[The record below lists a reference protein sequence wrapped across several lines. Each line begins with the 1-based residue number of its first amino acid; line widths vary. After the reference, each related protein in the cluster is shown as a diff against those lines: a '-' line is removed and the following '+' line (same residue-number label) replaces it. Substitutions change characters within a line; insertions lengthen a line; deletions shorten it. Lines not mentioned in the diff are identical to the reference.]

1 MIDSLGQT
9 LGRSEGFMSKEG
21 DQSSSGW
28 GWGSD
33 WGVGNLD
40 ITSTLNSIDVTSQL
54 NSVMESAQSIDISS
68 TVNSL
73 SEQASTMVRELEETV
88 EREYKA
94 MEANEV
100 AMAAAGAAT
109 VGATVAAAASPK
121 SSEDVGLGWM
131 TGDAADEPKDE
142 AETVAPGSPTF
153 PATPVDVPEK
163 GGKRDGDKI
172 ATPPAP
178 TPAPGFPKDDA
189 KGRDDADAAG
199 AQVAKEEIVPK
210 EARMDEASSDEPA
223 PAEDADGPAPAEDA
237 DEPAPAEDVAPPRSH
252 PIPPEPKPSA
262 APPTE
267 SDSLAARIEALEAEL
282 AVTRETLNARE
293 AQLLKSASKA
303 TAAAEL
309 ELALN
314 ELRDKLA
321 AAEHATGQA
330 IKERDQ
336 WKRQYEKS
344 GDNAML
350 LKEKDAIIQEVME
363 EGENLSKK
371 QMEMEMRLRERAK
384 EIKDLKEKQADLVEQ
399 AVAAKRTEF
408 QADLKSAMARAAKE
422 LDEQKSYY
430 IQQLTSAKTAA
441 AAAEAATD
449 SAARQTLGKQLKE
462 AEESIESLKEQVEG
476 LQQALTRASEKAA
489 AREER
494 LAEDLRDAEQRLQES
509 DARHEEL
516 AQRLPEST
524 RPLLRQIE
532 TMRAQESERAE
543 AWSGAERAMLARVA
557 AAEEATE
564 VATAAQLAAAED
576 AADAKSR
583 VHDAEAA
590 ANRAR
595 AEADAARKRLQ
606 EREQQLSEERT
617 RVEAATEAAAAQEG
631 KLRAL
636 EDQAREREGRLKQQL
651 AEERG
656 RLEAAKAAWERERLE
671 LESSLAEVKDKLTDA
686 TKKLE
691 EREEEVRAANRAKTS
706 GDGVRDTV
714 QAALDRAARSVNTA
728 GSGGAELAVMR
739 ATEELQR
746 QIRSKEVEI
755 TIVQDRV
762 KQLEA
767 SERAL
772 SDELVRQTQLMD
784 EAGDPRQLRAELQEL
799 EGRHIDAL
807 ELMGE
812 TSEENEELKDR
823 VQGLRMEVDR
833 LTEQLAAAMA

>member
-1 MIDSLGQT
+1 
-9 LGRSEGFMSKEG
+9 MSKEG

-153 PATPVDVPEK
+153 PAAPVDVPEK

-595 AEADAARKRLQ
+595 AEADAARKRLH

-671 LESSLAEVKDKLTDA
+671 LESSLAEVKDKLADA

>member
-1 MIDSLGQT
+1 
-9 LGRSEGFMSKEG
+9 MSKEG

-40 ITSTLNSIDVTSQL
+40 ITSTLNSMDVTSQL
-54 NSVMESAQSIDISS
+54 NAVMESAQSIDISS

-73 SEQASTMVRELEETV
+73 SEQASTMVREMEETV

-121 SSEDVGLGWM
+121 SSENVGLGWM

-153 PATPVDVPEK
+153 PATPAAVLEK

-172 ATPPAP
+172 ATPPVP
-178 TPAPGFPKDDA
+178 TPAPRSPKDDA

-199 AQVAKEEIVPK
+199 AQLAKEEIVPK
-210 EARMDEASSDEPA
+210 EARMGGASSDDPA

-237 DEPAPAEDVAPPRSH
+237 APPRLH

-267 SDSLAARIEALEAEL
+267 SDSLPARIEALEAEL

-543 AWSGAERAMLARVA
+543 AWSGAERAMLSHVA

-564 VATAAQLAAAED
+564 VATAAQLAAEED
-576 AADAKSR
+576 AADAKSQ

-606 EREQQLSEERT
+606 EREQQLSEERA
-617 RVEAATEAAAAQEG
+617 RVDAATEAAAALEG

-656 RLEAAKAAWERERLE
+656 RLEAGKAAWEREGLE

-691 EREEEVRAANRAKTS
+691 EREEELRAANRAKTS
-706 GDGVRDTV
+706 VDGDRDTV

-767 SERAL
+767 SERVL

-833 LTEQLAAAMA
+833 LTEQLAAAMG

>member
-1 MIDSLGQT
+1 
-9 LGRSEGFMSKEG
+9 MSKEG

-40 ITSTLNSIDVTSQL
+40 ITSTLNSMDVTSQL
-54 NSVMESAQSIDISS
+54 NAVMESAQSIDISS

-73 SEQASTMVRELEETV
+73 SEQASTMVREMEETV

-121 SSEDVGLGWM
+121 SSENVGLGWT

-153 PATPVDVPEK
+153 PATPAAVPEK

-172 ATPPAP
+172 ATPPVP
-178 TPAPGFPKDDA
+178 TPAARSPKDDA

-199 AQVAKEEIVPK
+199 AQLAKEEIVPK
-210 EARMDEASSDEPA
+210 EARMGEASSDDPA
-223 PAEDADGPAPAEDA
+223 PAEDADGSAPAEDA
-237 DEPAPAEDVAPPRSH
+237 APPRLH
-252 PIPPEPKPSA
+252 PVPPEPKPSA

-267 SDSLAARIEALEAEL
+267 SDSLPARIEALEAEL

-564 VATAAQLAAAED
+564 VATAAQLAAEED

-590 ANRAR
+590 ANRSR

-606 EREQQLSEERT
+606 EREQQLSEERA
-617 RVEAATEAAAAQEG
+617 RVEAAMEAAAALEG

-656 RLEAAKAAWERERLE
+656 RLEAGKAAWEREGLE
-671 LESSLAEVKDKLTDA
+671 LESRLAEVKDKLTDA

-691 EREEEVRAANRAKTS
+691 EREEELRAANRAKTS
-706 GDGVRDTV
+706 VDGDRDTV

>member
-1 MIDSLGQT
+1 
-9 LGRSEGFMSKEG
+9 
-21 DQSSSGW
+21 
-28 GWGSD
+28 
-33 WGVGNLD
+33 
-40 ITSTLNSIDVTSQL
+40 
-54 NSVMESAQSIDISS
+54 
-68 TVNSL
+68 
-73 SEQASTMVRELEETV
+73 
-88 EREYKA
+88 
-94 MEANEV
+94 
-100 AMAAAGAAT
+100 
-109 VGATVAAAASPK
+109 
-121 SSEDVGLGWM
+121 
-131 TGDAADEPKDE
+131 
-142 AETVAPGSPTF
+142 
-153 PATPVDVPEK
+153 
-163 GGKRDGDKI
+163 
-172 ATPPAP
+172 
-178 TPAPGFPKDDA
+178 
-189 KGRDDADAAG
+189 
-199 AQVAKEEIVPK
+199 
-210 EARMDEASSDEPA
+210 
-223 PAEDADGPAPAEDA
+223 
-237 DEPAPAEDVAPPRSH
+237 
-252 PIPPEPKPSA
+252 
-262 APPTE
+262 
-267 SDSLAARIEALEAEL
+267 
-282 AVTRETLNARE
+282 
-293 AQLLKSASKA
+293 
-303 TAAAEL
+303 
-309 ELALN
+309 
-314 ELRDKLA
+314 
-321 AAEHATGQA
+321 
-330 IKERDQ
+330 
-336 WKRQYEKS
+336 
-344 GDNAML
+344 
-350 LKEKDAIIQEVME
+350 
-363 EGENLSKK
+363 
-371 QMEMEMRLRERAK
+371 
-384 EIKDLKEKQADLVEQ
+384 
-399 AVAAKRTEF
+399 
-408 QADLKSAMARAAKE
+408 
-422 LDEQKSYY
+422 
-430 IQQLTSAKTAA
+430 
-441 AAAEAATD
+441 
-449 SAARQTLGKQLKE
+449 
-462 AEESIESLKEQVEG
+462 
-476 LQQALTRASEKAA
+476 
-489 AREER
+489 
-494 LAEDLRDAEQRLQES
+494 
-509 DARHEEL
+509 
-516 AQRLPEST
+516 
-524 RPLLRQIE
+524 
-532 TMRAQESERAE
+532 
-543 AWSGAERAMLARVA
+543 MLARVA

-606 EREQQLSEERT
+606 EREEQLSEERT

-784 EAGDPRQLRAELQEL
+784 EAGDPRQLRAEFQEL

>member
-1 MIDSLGQT
+1 M
-9 LGRSEGFMSKEG
+9 
-21 DQSSSGW
+21 
-28 GWGSD
+28 
-33 WGVGNLD
+33 GNLD
-40 ITSTLNSIDVTSQL
+40 ITSTLNSMDVTSQL
-54 NSVMESAQSIDISS
+54 NAVMESAQSIDISS

-73 SEQASTMVRELEETV
+73 SEQASTMVREMEETV

-121 SSEDVGLGWM
+121 SSENVGLGWT

-153 PATPVDVPEK
+153 PATPAAVPEK

-172 ATPPAP
+172 ATPPVP
-178 TPAPGFPKDDA
+178 TPAARSPKDDA

-199 AQVAKEEIVPK
+199 AQLAKEEIVPK
-210 EARMDEASSDEPA
+210 EARMGEASSDDPA

-237 DEPAPAEDVAPPRSH
+237 APPRLH
-252 PIPPEPKPSA
+252 PVPQEPKPSA

-267 SDSLAARIEALEAEL
+267 SDSLPARIEALEAEL

-564 VATAAQLAAAED
+564 VATAAQLAAEED

-590 ANRAR
+590 ANRSR

-606 EREQQLSEERT
+606 EREQQLSEERA
-617 RVEAATEAAAAQEG
+617 RVEAATEAAAALEG

-656 RLEAAKAAWERERLE
+656 RLEAGKAAWEREGLE

-691 EREEEVRAANRAKTS
+691 EREEELRAANRAKTS
-706 GDGVRDTV
+706 VDGDRDTV

>member
-1 MIDSLGQT
+1 
-9 LGRSEGFMSKEG
+9 MSKEG

-40 ITSTLNSIDVTSQL
+40 ITSTLNSMDVTSQL
-54 NSVMESAQSIDISS
+54 NAVMESAQSIDISS

-73 SEQASTMVRELEETV
+73 SEQASTMVREMEETV

-121 SSEDVGLGWM
+121 SSENVGLGWT

-153 PATPVDVPEK
+153 PATPAAVPEK

-172 ATPPAP
+172 ATPPVP
-178 TPAPGFPKDDA
+178 TPAARSPKDDA

-199 AQVAKEEIVPK
+199 AQLAKEEIVPK
-210 EARMDEASSDEPA
+210 EARMGEASSDDPA

-237 DEPAPAEDVAPPRSH
+237 APPRLH
-252 PIPPEPKPSA
+252 PVPPEPKPSA

-267 SDSLAARIEALEAEL
+267 SDSLPARIEALEAEL

-293 AQLLKSASKA
+293 AQLLKSSSKA

-564 VATAAQLAAAED
+564 VATAAQLAAEED

-590 ANRAR
+590 ANRSR

-606 EREQQLSEERT
+606 EREQQLSEERA
-617 RVEAATEAAAAQEG
+617 RVEAATEAAAALEG

-656 RLEAAKAAWERERLE
+656 RLEAGKAAWEREGLE

-691 EREEEVRAANRAKTS
+691 EREEELRAANRAKTS
-706 GDGVRDTV
+706 VDGDRDTV

>member
-1 MIDSLGQT
+1 M
-9 LGRSEGFMSKEG
+9 
-21 DQSSSGW
+21 
-28 GWGSD
+28 
-33 WGVGNLD
+33 GNLD
-40 ITSTLNSIDVTSQL
+40 ITSTLNSMDVTSQL
-54 NSVMESAQSIDISS
+54 NAVMESAQSIDISS

-73 SEQASTMVRELEETV
+73 SEQASTMVREMEETV

-121 SSEDVGLGWM
+121 SSENVGLGWT

-153 PATPVDVPEK
+153 PATPAAVPEK

-172 ATPPAP
+172 ATPPVP
-178 TPAPGFPKDDA
+178 TPAARSPKDDA

-199 AQVAKEEIVPK
+199 AQLAKEEIVPK
-210 EARMDEASSDEPA
+210 EARMGEASSDDPA

-237 DEPAPAEDVAPPRSH
+237 APPRLH
-252 PIPPEPKPSA
+252 PVPPEPKPSA

-267 SDSLAARIEALEAEL
+267 SDSLPARIEALEAEL

-293 AQLLKSASKA
+293 AQLLKSSSKA

-564 VATAAQLAAAED
+564 VATAAQLAAEED

-590 ANRAR
+590 ANRSR

-606 EREQQLSEERT
+606 EREQQLSEERA
-617 RVEAATEAAAAQEG
+617 RVEAATEAAAALEG

-656 RLEAAKAAWERERLE
+656 RLEAGKAAWEREGLE

-691 EREEEVRAANRAKTS
+691 EREEELRAANRAKTS
-706 GDGVRDTV
+706 VDGDRDTV

>member
-1 MIDSLGQT
+1 M
-9 LGRSEGFMSKEG
+9 
-21 DQSSSGW
+21 
-28 GWGSD
+28 
-33 WGVGNLD
+33 GNLD
-40 ITSTLNSIDVTSQL
+40 ITSTLNSMDVTSQL
-54 NSVMESAQSIDISS
+54 NAVMESAQSIDISS

-73 SEQASTMVRELEETV
+73 SEQASTMVREMEETV

-121 SSEDVGLGWM
+121 SSENVGLGWT

-153 PATPVDVPEK
+153 PATPAAVPEK

-172 ATPPAP
+172 ATPPVP
-178 TPAPGFPKDDA
+178 TPAARSPKDDA

-199 AQVAKEEIVPK
+199 AQLAKEEIVPK
-210 EARMDEASSDEPA
+210 EARMGEASSDDPA
-223 PAEDADGPAPAEDA
+223 PAEDADGSAPAEDA
-237 DEPAPAEDVAPPRSH
+237 APPRLH
-252 PIPPEPKPSA
+252 PVPPKPKPSA

-267 SDSLAARIEALEAEL
+267 SDSLPARIEALEAEL

-293 AQLLKSASKA
+293 AQLHKSASKA

-384 EIKDLKEKQADLVEQ
+384 EIKDLKEKQADLVKQ

-564 VATAAQLAAAED
+564 VATAAQLAAEED

-590 ANRAR
+590 ANRSR

-606 EREQQLSEERT
+606 EREQQLSEERA
-617 RVEAATEAAAAQEG
+617 RVEAATEAAAALEG

-656 RLEAAKAAWERERLE
+656 RLEAGKAAWEREGLE

-691 EREEEVRAANRAKTS
+691 EREEELRAANRAKTS
-706 GDGVRDTV
+706 VDGDRDTV

>member
-1 MIDSLGQT
+1 MGQT
-9 LGRSEGFMSKEG
+9 LGRSEGLMSKEG

-40 ITSTLNSIDVTSQL
+40 ITSTLNSMDVTSQL
-54 NSVMESAQSIDISS
+54 NAVMESAQSIDISS

-73 SEQASTMVRELEETV
+73 SEQASTMVREMEETV

-121 SSEDVGLGWM
+121 SSENVGLGWT

-153 PATPVDVPEK
+153 PATPAAVPEK

-172 ATPPAP
+172 ATPPVP
-178 TPAPGFPKDDA
+178 TPAARSPKDDA

-199 AQVAKEEIVPK
+199 AQLAKEEIVPK
-210 EARMDEASSDEPA
+210 EARMGEASSDDPA

-237 DEPAPAEDVAPPRSH
+237 APPRLH
-252 PIPPEPKPSA
+252 PVPPEPKPSA

-267 SDSLAARIEALEAEL
+267 SDSLPARIEALEAEL

-344 GDNAML
+344 GDNAVL

-564 VATAAQLAAAED
+564 VATAAQLAAEED

-590 ANRAR
+590 ANRSR

-606 EREQQLSEERT
+606 EREQQLSEERA
-617 RVEAATEAAAAQEG
+617 RVEAATEAAAALEG

-656 RLEAAKAAWERERLE
+656 RLEAGKAAWEREGLE

-691 EREEEVRAANRAKTS
+691 EREEELRAANRAKTS
-706 GDGVRDTV
+706 VDGDRDTV

>member
-1 MIDSLGQT
+1 
-9 LGRSEGFMSKEG
+9 MSKEG

-40 ITSTLNSIDVTSQL
+40 ITSTLNSMDVTSQL
-54 NSVMESAQSIDISS
+54 NAVMESAQSIDISS

-73 SEQASTMVRELEETV
+73 SEQASTMVREMEETV

-121 SSEDVGLGWM
+121 SSENVGLGWT

-153 PATPVDVPEK
+153 PATPAAVPEK

-172 ATPPAP
+172 ATPPVP
-178 TPAPGFPKDDA
+178 TPAARSPKDDA

-199 AQVAKEEIVPK
+199 AQLAKEEIVPK
-210 EARMDEASSDEPA
+210 EARMGEASSDDPA
-223 PAEDADGPAPAEDA
+223 PAEDADGSAPAEDA
-237 DEPAPAEDVAPPRSH
+237 APPRLH
-252 PIPPEPKPSA
+252 PVPPEPKPSA

-267 SDSLAARIEALEAEL
+267 SDSLPARIEALEAEL

-543 AWSGAERAMLARVA
+543 AWSGAERVMLARVA

-564 VATAAQLAAAED
+564 VATAAQLAAEED
-576 AADAKSR
+576 AADAKSQ

-590 ANRAR
+590 ANRSR

-606 EREQQLSEERT
+606 EREQQLSEERA
-617 RVEAATEAAAAQEG
+617 RVEAATEAAAAVEG

-656 RLEAAKAAWERERLE
+656 RLEAGKAAWEREGLE
-671 LESSLAEVKDKLTDA
+671 LESSLAEVKDKLTAA
-686 TKKLE
+686 TKKVE
-691 EREEEVRAANRAKTS
+691 EREEELRAANRAKTS
-706 GDGVRDTV
+706 VDGDRDTV

-728 GSGGAELAVMR
+728 GSGGAELAVIR

>member
-1 MIDSLGQT
+1 
-9 LGRSEGFMSKEG
+9 MSKEG

-40 ITSTLNSIDVTSQL
+40 ITSTLNSMDVTSQL
-54 NSVMESAQSIDISS
+54 NAVMESAQSIDISS

-73 SEQASTMVRELEETV
+73 SEQASTMVREMEETV

-121 SSEDVGLGWM
+121 SSENVGLGWT

-153 PATPVDVPEK
+153 PATPAAVPEK

-172 ATPPAP
+172 ATPPVP
-178 TPAPGFPKDDA
+178 TPAARSPKDDA

-199 AQVAKEEIVPK
+199 AQLAKEEIVPK
-210 EARMDEASSDEPA
+210 EARMGEASSDDPA

-237 DEPAPAEDVAPPRSH
+237 APPRLH
-252 PIPPEPKPSA
+252 PVPPEPKPSA

-267 SDSLAARIEALEAEL
+267 SDSLPARIEALEAEL

-564 VATAAQLAAAED
+564 VATAAQLAAEED

-606 EREQQLSEERT
+606 EREQQLSEERA
-617 RVEAATEAAAAQEG
+617 RVEAATEAAAALEG

-656 RLEAAKAAWERERLE
+656 RLEAGKAAWEREGLE

-691 EREEEVRAANRAKTS
+691 EREEELRAANRAKTS
-706 GDGVRDTV
+706 VDGDRDTV

-823 VQGLRMEVDR
+823 VQGIRMEVDR

>member
-1 MIDSLGQT
+1 MGQT

-54 NSVMESAQSIDISS
+54 NAVMESAQSIDISS

-73 SEQASTMVRELEETV
+73 SEQASTMVREMEETV

-172 ATPPAP
+172 APPPAP

>member
-1 MIDSLGQT
+1 
-9 LGRSEGFMSKEG
+9 MSKEG

-40 ITSTLNSIDVTSQL
+40 ITSTLNSMDVTSQL
-54 NSVMESAQSIDISS
+54 NAVMESAQSIDISS

-73 SEQASTMVRELEETV
+73 SEQASTMVREMEETV

-121 SSEDVGLGWM
+121 SSENVGLGWT

-153 PATPVDVPEK
+153 PATPAAVPEK

-172 ATPPAP
+172 ATPPVP
-178 TPAPGFPKDDA
+178 TPAARSPKDDA

-199 AQVAKEEIVPK
+199 AQLAKEEIVPK
-210 EARMDEASSDEPA
+210 EARMGEASSDDPA

-237 DEPAPAEDVAPPRSH
+237 APPRLH

-262 APPTE
+262 APPT
-267 SDSLAARIEALEAEL
+267 DSLPARIEALEAEL

-564 VATAAQLAAAED
+564 VATAAQLAAEED

-606 EREQQLSEERT
+606 EREQQLSEERA
-617 RVEAATEAAAAQEG
+617 RVEAATEAAAALEG

-656 RLEAAKAAWERERLE
+656 RLEAGKAAWEREGLE

-691 EREEEVRAANRAKTS
+691 EREEELRAANRAKTS
-706 GDGVRDTV
+706 VDGDRDTV

>member
-1 MIDSLGQT
+1 M
-9 LGRSEGFMSKEG
+9 
-21 DQSSSGW
+21 
-28 GWGSD
+28 
-33 WGVGNLD
+33 GNLD

-153 PATPVDVPEK
+153 PAAPVDVPEK

>member
-1 MIDSLGQT
+1 
-9 LGRSEGFMSKEG
+9 MSKEG

-40 ITSTLNSIDVTSQL
+40 ITSTLNSMDVTSQL
-54 NSVMESAQSIDISS
+54 NAVMESAQSIDISS

-73 SEQASTMVRELEETV
+73 SEQASTMVREMEETV

-121 SSEDVGLGWM
+121 SSENVGLGWT

-163 GGKRDGDKI
+163 GGKRDGDET
-172 ATPPAP
+172 ATPPVP
-178 TPAPGFPKDDA
+178 TPAARSPKDDA

-199 AQVAKEEIVPK
+199 AQLAKEEIVPK
-210 EARMDEASSDEPA
+210 EARMGEASSDDPA

-237 DEPAPAEDVAPPRSH
+237 APPRLH
-252 PIPPEPKPSA
+252 PVPPEPKPSA

-267 SDSLAARIEALEAEL
+267 SDSLPARIEALEAEL

-564 VATAAQLAAAED
+564 VATAAQLAAEED

-590 ANRAR
+590 ANRSR

-606 EREQQLSEERT
+606 EREQQLSEERA
-617 RVEAATEAAAAQEG
+617 RVEAATEAAAALEG

-656 RLEAAKAAWERERLE
+656 RLEAGKAAWEREGLE

-691 EREEEVRAANRAKTS
+691 EREEELRAANRAKTS
-706 GDGVRDTV
+706 VDGDRDTV

>member
-1 MIDSLGQT
+1 
-9 LGRSEGFMSKEG
+9 MSKEG

-40 ITSTLNSIDVTSQL
+40 ITSTLNSMDVTSQL
-54 NSVMESAQSIDISS
+54 NAVMESAQSIDISS

-73 SEQASTMVRELEETV
+73 SEQASTMVREMEETV

-121 SSEDVGLGWM
+121 SSENVGLGWT

-153 PATPVDVPEK
+153 PATPAAVPEK
-163 GGKRDGDKI
+163 GGKRDGDET
-172 ATPPAP
+172 ATPPVP
-178 TPAPGFPKDDA
+178 TPAARSPKDDA

-199 AQVAKEEIVPK
+199 AQLAKEEIVPK
-210 EARMDEASSDEPA
+210 EARMGEASSDDPA

-237 DEPAPAEDVAPPRSH
+237 APPRLH
-252 PIPPEPKPSA
+252 PVPPEPKPSA

-267 SDSLAARIEALEAEL
+267 SDSLPARIEALEAEL

-564 VATAAQLAAAED
+564 VATAAQLAAEED

-590 ANRAR
+590 ANRSR

-606 EREQQLSEERT
+606 EREQQLSEERA
-617 RVEAATEAAAAQEG
+617 RVEAATEAAAALEG

-656 RLEAAKAAWERERLE
+656 RLEAGKAAWEREGLE

-691 EREEEVRAANRAKTS
+691 EREEELRAANRAKTS
-706 GDGVRDTV
+706 VDGDRDTV

>member
-1 MIDSLGQT
+1 
-9 LGRSEGFMSKEG
+9 MSKEG

-40 ITSTLNSIDVTSQL
+40 ITSTLNSMDVTSQL
-54 NSVMESAQSIDISS
+54 NAVMESAQSIDISS

-73 SEQASTMVRELEETV
+73 SEQASTMVREMEETV

-121 SSEDVGLGWM
+121 SSENVGLGWT

-153 PATPVDVPEK
+153 PATPAAVPEK

-172 ATPPAP
+172 ATPPVP
-178 TPAPGFPKDDA
+178 TPAARSPKDDA

-199 AQVAKEEIVPK
+199 AQLAKEEIVPK
-210 EARMDEASSDEPA
+210 EARMGEASSDDPA

-237 DEPAPAEDVAPPRSH
+237 APPRLH
-252 PIPPEPKPSA
+252 PVPPEPKPSA

-267 SDSLAARIEALEAEL
+267 SDSLPARIEALEAEL

-564 VATAAQLAAAED
+564 VATAAQLAAEED

-590 ANRAR
+590 ANRSR

-606 EREQQLSEERT
+606 EREQQLSEERA
-617 RVEAATEAAAAQEG
+617 RVEAATEAAAALEG

-656 RLEAAKAAWERERLE
+656 RLEAGKAAWEREGLE

-691 EREEEVRAANRAKTS
+691 EREEELRAANRAKTS
-706 GDGVRDTV
+706 VDGDRDTV

>member
-1 MIDSLGQT
+1 M
-9 LGRSEGFMSKEG
+9 
-21 DQSSSGW
+21 
-28 GWGSD
+28 
-33 WGVGNLD
+33 GNLD

-73 SEQASTMVRELEETV
+73 SEQASTMVREMEETV

-153 PATPVDVPEK
+153 PAAPVDVPEK

-199 AQVAKEEIVPK
+199 ARVAKEEIVPK
-210 EARMDEASSDEPA
+210 EARMDEASSDELA

-564 VATAAQLAAAED
+564 VATAAQLAAEED

-583 VHDAEAA
+583 VRDAEAA

>member
-1 MIDSLGQT
+1 
-9 LGRSEGFMSKEG
+9 MSKEG

-54 NSVMESAQSIDISS
+54 NAVMESAQSIDISS

-73 SEQASTMVRELEETV
+73 SEQASTMVREMEETV

-121 SSEDVGLGWM
+121 SSEDVGLGWK

-153 PATPVDVPEK
+153 PAAPVDVPEK

-606 EREQQLSEERT
+606 EREEQLSEERT

>member
-1 MIDSLGQT
+1 
-9 LGRSEGFMSKEG
+9 MSKEG

-40 ITSTLNSIDVTSQL
+40 ITSTLNSMDVTSQL
-54 NSVMESAQSIDISS
+54 NAVMESAQSIDISS

-73 SEQASTMVRELEETV
+73 SEQASTMVREMEETV

-121 SSEDVGLGWM
+121 SSENVGLGWT

-142 AETVAPGSPTF
+142 TETVAPGSPTF
-153 PATPVDVPEK
+153 PATPAAVPEK

-172 ATPPAP
+172 ATPPVP
-178 TPAPGFPKDDA
+178 TPAARSPKDDA

-199 AQVAKEEIVPK
+199 AQLAKEEIVPK
-210 EARMDEASSDEPA
+210 EARMGEASSDDPA
-223 PAEDADGPAPAEDA
+223 PAEDA
-237 DEPAPAEDVAPPRSH
+237 APPRLH
-252 PIPPEPKPSA
+252 PVPPEPKPSA

-267 SDSLAARIEALEAEL
+267 SDSLPARIEALEAEL

-543 AWSGAERAMLARVA
+543 AWSGAERAMLARVD

-564 VATAAQLAAAED
+564 VATAAQLAAEED

-590 ANRAR
+590 ANRSR

-606 EREQQLSEERT
+606 EREQQLSEERA
-617 RVEAATEAAAAQEG
+617 RVEAATEAAAALEG

-656 RLEAAKAAWERERLE
+656 RLEAGKAAWEREGLE

-691 EREEEVRAANRAKTS
+691 EREEELRAANRAKTS
-706 GDGVRDTV
+706 VDGDRDTV

>member
-1 MIDSLGQT
+1 MGQT
-9 LGRSEGFMSKEG
+9 LGRSEVLMSKEG

-54 NSVMESAQSIDISS
+54 NAVMESAQSIDISS

-73 SEQASTMVRELEETV
+73 SEQASTMVKEMEETV

-142 AETVAPGSPTF
+142 AETVAPKPTF
-153 PATPVDVPEK
+153 PATPAAVPET

-223 PAEDADGPAPAEDA
+223 PAEDADEPAPAEDA
-237 DEPAPAEDVAPPRSH
+237 DEPAPAEDAAPPRSH
-252 PIPPEPKPSA
+252 PTPPEPKPSA

-293 AQLLKSASKA
+293 VQLLKSASKA

-314 ELRDKLA
+314 ELRDELA

-543 AWSGAERAMLARVA
+543 AWSGAERVMLARVA

-583 VHDAEAA
+583 VRDAESA

-606 EREQQLSEERT
+606 EREQQLSEERA
-617 RVEAATEAAAAQEG
+617 RGEAATEAAAAQEG

-636 EDQAREREGRLKQQL
+636 EDQAREREGRLKQRL

-656 RLEAAKAAWERERLE
+656 QLEAAKAAWERERLE

-706 GDGVRDTV
+706 RDGERDTV
-714 QAALDRAARSVNTA
+714 QAALDRAARGVNTA

-746 QIRSKEVEI
+746 QIRIKEVEN

>member
-1 MIDSLGQT
+1 M
-9 LGRSEGFMSKEG
+9 
-21 DQSSSGW
+21 
-28 GWGSD
+28 
-33 WGVGNLD
+33 GNLD
-40 ITSTLNSIDVTSQL
+40 ITSTLNSMDVTSQL
-54 NSVMESAQSIDISS
+54 NAVMESAQSIDISS

-73 SEQASTMVRELEETV
+73 SEQASTMVREMEETV

-121 SSEDVGLGWM
+121 SSENVGLGWT

-153 PATPVDVPEK
+153 PATPAAVPEK

-172 ATPPAP
+172 ATPPVP
-178 TPAPGFPKDDA
+178 TPAARSPKDDA

-199 AQVAKEEIVPK
+199 AQLAKEEIVPK
-210 EARMDEASSDEPA
+210 EARMGEASSDDPA

-237 DEPAPAEDVAPPRSH
+237 APPRLH
-252 PIPPEPKPSA
+252 PVPPEPKPSA

-267 SDSLAARIEALEAEL
+267 SDSLPARIEALEAEL

-430 IQQLTSAKTAA
+430 IQQLTSARTAA

-516 AQRLPEST
+516 AQRLPKST

-564 VATAAQLAAAED
+564 VATAAQLAAEED

-590 ANRAR
+590 ANRSR

-606 EREQQLSEERT
+606 EREQQLSEERA
-617 RVEAATEAAAAQEG
+617 RVEAATEAAAALEG

-656 RLEAAKAAWERERLE
+656 RLEAGKAAWEREGLE

-691 EREEEVRAANRAKTS
+691 EREEELRAANRAKTS
-706 GDGVRDTV
+706 VDGDRDTV

>member
-1 MIDSLGQT
+1 MGQT

-54 NSVMESAQSIDISS
+54 NAVMESAQSIDISS

-73 SEQASTMVRELEETV
+73 SEQASTMVREMEETV

-109 VGATVAAAASPK
+109 VGATVAAAAAPK
-121 SSEDVGLGWM
+121 SSEDVGLGWK

-656 RLEAAKAAWERERLE
+656 RLEAAKVAWERERLE

>member
-1 MIDSLGQT
+1 M
-9 LGRSEGFMSKEG
+9 
-21 DQSSSGW
+21 
-28 GWGSD
+28 
-33 WGVGNLD
+33 GNLD
-40 ITSTLNSIDVTSQL
+40 ITSTLNSMDVTSQL
-54 NSVMESAQSIDISS
+54 NAVMESAQSIDISS

-73 SEQASTMVRELEETV
+73 SEQASTMVREMEETV

-121 SSEDVGLGWM
+121 SSENVGLGWT

-153 PATPVDVPEK
+153 PATPAAVPEK

-172 ATPPAP
+172 ATPPVP
-178 TPAPGFPKDDA
+178 TPAARSPKDDA

-199 AQVAKEEIVPK
+199 AQLAKEEIVPK
-210 EARMDEASSDEPA
+210 EARMGEASSDDPA

-237 DEPAPAEDVAPPRSH
+237 APPRLH
-252 PIPPEPKPSA
+252 PVPPEPKPSA

-267 SDSLAARIEALEAEL
+267 SDSLPARIEALEAEL

-564 VATAAQLAAAED
+564 VATAAQLAAEED

-590 ANRAR
+590 ANRSR

-606 EREQQLSEERT
+606 EREQQLSEERA
-617 RVEAATEAAAAQEG
+617 RVEAATEAAAALEG

-656 RLEAAKAAWERERLE
+656 RLEAGKAAWEREGLE

-691 EREEEVRAANRAKTS
+691 EREEELRAANRAKTS
-706 GDGVRDTV
+706 VDGDRDTV

>member
-1 MIDSLGQT
+1 M
-9 LGRSEGFMSKEG
+9 
-21 DQSSSGW
+21 
-28 GWGSD
+28 
-33 WGVGNLD
+33 GNLD
-40 ITSTLNSIDVTSQL
+40 ITSTLNSMDVTSQL
-54 NSVMESAQSIDISS
+54 NAVMESAQSIDISS

-73 SEQASTMVRELEETV
+73 SEQASTMVREMEETV

-121 SSEDVGLGWM
+121 SSENVGLGWT

-153 PATPVDVPEK
+153 PATPAAVPEK

-172 ATPPAP
+172 ATPPVP
-178 TPAPGFPKDDA
+178 TPAARSPKDDA

-199 AQVAKEEIVPK
+199 AQLAKEEIVPK
-210 EARMDEASSDEPA
+210 EARMGEASSDDPA

-237 DEPAPAEDVAPPRSH
+237 APPRLH
-252 PIPPEPKPSA
+252 PVPPEPKPSA
-262 APPTE
+262 APLTE
-267 SDSLAARIEALEAEL
+267 SDSLPARIEALEAEL

-564 VATAAQLAAAED
+564 VATAAQLAAEED

-590 ANRAR
+590 ANRSR

-606 EREQQLSEERT
+606 EREQQLSEERA
-617 RVEAATEAAAAQEG
+617 RGEAATEAAAAQEG

-656 RLEAAKAAWERERLE
+656 RLEAGKAAWEREGLE

-691 EREEEVRAANRAKTS
+691 EREEELRAANRAKTS
-706 GDGVRDTV
+706 VDGDRDTV

>member
-1 MIDSLGQT
+1 MGQT

-54 NSVMESAQSIDISS
+54 NAVMESAQSIDISS

-73 SEQASTMVRELEETV
+73 SEQASTMVREMEETV

-121 SSEDVGLGWM
+121 SSEDVGLGWK

-172 ATPPAP
+172 APPPAP

-691 EREEEVRAANRAKTS
+691 EREEELRAANRAKTS
-706 GDGVRDTV
+706 VDGVRDTV

>member
-1 MIDSLGQT
+1 
-9 LGRSEGFMSKEG
+9 MSKEG

-40 ITSTLNSIDVTSQL
+40 ITSTLNSMDVTSQL
-54 NSVMESAQSIDISS
+54 NAVMESAQSIDISS

-73 SEQASTMVRELEETV
+73 SEQASTMVREMEETV

-121 SSEDVGLGWM
+121 SSENVGLGWT

-153 PATPVDVPEK
+153 PATPAAVPEK

-172 ATPPAP
+172 ATPPVP
-178 TPAPGFPKDDA
+178 TPAARSPKDDA

-199 AQVAKEEIVPK
+199 AQLAKEEIVPK
-210 EARMDEASSDEPA
+210 EARMGEASSDDPA

-237 DEPAPAEDVAPPRSH
+237 APPRLH
-252 PIPPEPKPSA
+252 PVPPEPKPSA

-267 SDSLAARIEALEAEL
+267 SDSLPARIEALEAEL

-564 VATAAQLAAAED
+564 VATAAQLAAEED
-576 AADAKSR
+576 AADAKSQ

-590 ANRAR
+590 ANRSR

-606 EREQQLSEERT
+606 EREQQLSEERA
-617 RVEAATEAAAAQEG
+617 RVEAATEAAAALEG

-656 RLEAAKAAWERERLE
+656 RLEAGKAAWEREGLE

-691 EREEEVRAANRAKTS
+691 EREEELRAANRAKTS
-706 GDGVRDTV
+706 VDGDRDTV

>member
-1 MIDSLGQT
+1 
-9 LGRSEGFMSKEG
+9 
-21 DQSSSGW
+21 
-28 GWGSD
+28 
-33 WGVGNLD
+33 VGNLD
-40 ITSTLNSIDVTSQL
+40 ITSTLNSMDVTSQL
-54 NSVMESAQSIDISS
+54 NAVMESAQSIDISS

-73 SEQASTMVRELEETV
+73 SEQASTMVREMEETV

-121 SSEDVGLGWM
+121 SSENVGLGWT

-153 PATPVDVPEK
+153 PATPAAVPEK

-172 ATPPAP
+172 ATPPVP
-178 TPAPGFPKDDA
+178 TPAARSPKDDA

-199 AQVAKEEIVPK
+199 AQLAKEEIVPK
-210 EARMDEASSDEPA
+210 EARMGEASSDDPA

-237 DEPAPAEDVAPPRSH
+237 APPRLH
-252 PIPPEPKPSA
+252 PVPPEPKPSA

-267 SDSLAARIEALEAEL
+267 SDSLPARIEALEAEL

-564 VATAAQLAAAED
+564 VATAAQLAAEED

-590 ANRAR
+590 ANRSR

-606 EREQQLSEERT
+606 EREQQLSEERA
-617 RVEAATEAAAAQEG
+617 RVEAATEAAAALEG

-656 RLEAAKAAWERERLE
+656 RLEAGKAAWEREGLE

-691 EREEEVRAANRAKTS
+691 EREEELRAANRAKTS
-706 GDGVRDTV
+706 VDGDRDTV

>member
-1 MIDSLGQT
+1 M
-9 LGRSEGFMSKEG
+9 
-21 DQSSSGW
+21 
-28 GWGSD
+28 
-33 WGVGNLD
+33 GNLD
-40 ITSTLNSIDVTSQL
+40 ITSTLNSMDVTSQL
-54 NSVMESAQSIDISS
+54 NAVMESAQSIDISS

-73 SEQASTMVRELEETV
+73 SEQASTMVREMEETV

-121 SSEDVGLGWM
+121 SSENVGLGWT

-153 PATPVDVPEK
+153 PATPAAVPEK

-172 ATPPAP
+172 ATPPVP
-178 TPAPGFPKDDA
+178 TPAARSPKDDA

-199 AQVAKEEIVPK
+199 AQLAKEEIVPK
-210 EARMDEASSDEPA
+210 EARMGEASSDDPA

-237 DEPAPAEDVAPPRSH
+237 APPRLH
-252 PIPPEPKPSA
+252 PVPPEPKPSA

-267 SDSLAARIEALEAEL
+267 SDSLPARIEALEAEL

-543 AWSGAERAMLARVA
+543 AWSGAECAMLARVA

-564 VATAAQLAAAED
+564 VATAAQLAAEED

-590 ANRAR
+590 ANRSR

-606 EREQQLSEERT
+606 EREQQLSEERA
-617 RVEAATEAAAAQEG
+617 RVEAATEAAAALEG

-656 RLEAAKAAWERERLE
+656 RLEAGKAAWEREGLE

-691 EREEEVRAANRAKTS
+691 EREEELRAANRAKTS
-706 GDGVRDTV
+706 VDGDRDTV

>member
-1 MIDSLGQT
+1 M
-9 LGRSEGFMSKEG
+9 
-21 DQSSSGW
+21 
-28 GWGSD
+28 
-33 WGVGNLD
+33 GNLD
-40 ITSTLNSIDVTSQL
+40 ITSTLNSMDVTSQL
-54 NSVMESAQSIDISS
+54 NAVMESAQSIDISS

-73 SEQASTMVRELEETV
+73 SEQASTMVREMEETV

-121 SSEDVGLGWM
+121 SSENVGLGWT

-153 PATPVDVPEK
+153 PATPAAVPEK

-172 ATPPAP
+172 ATPPVP
-178 TPAPGFPKDDA
+178 TPAARSPKDDA

-199 AQVAKEEIVPK
+199 AQLAKEEIVPK
-210 EARMDEASSDEPA
+210 EARMGEASSDDPA

-237 DEPAPAEDVAPPRSH
+237 APPRLH
-252 PIPPEPKPSA
+252 PVPPEPKPSA

-267 SDSLAARIEALEAEL
+267 SDSLPARIEALEAEL

-564 VATAAQLAAAED
+564 VATAAQLAAEED

-590 ANRAR
+590 ANRSR

-606 EREQQLSEERT
+606 EREQQLSEERA
-617 RVEAATEAAAAQEG
+617 RVEAATEAAAALEG

-636 EDQAREREGRLKQQL
+636 EDQVREREGRLKQQL

-656 RLEAAKAAWERERLE
+656 RLEAGKAAWEREGLE

-691 EREEEVRAANRAKTS
+691 EREEELRAANRAKTS
-706 GDGVRDTV
+706 VDGDRDTV

>member
-1 MIDSLGQT
+1 MGQT
-9 LGRSEGFMSKEG
+9 LGRSEVLMSKEG

-54 NSVMESAQSIDISS
+54 NAVMESAQSIDISS

-73 SEQASTMVRELEETV
+73 SEQASTMVKEMEETV

-121 SSEDVGLGWM
+121 SSEDVGLGWK

-153 PATPVDVPEK
+153 PATPAAVPEK

-178 TPAPGFPKDDA
+178 TPAPRSPKDDA

-223 PAEDADGPAPAEDA
+223 PAEDADEPAPAEDA
-237 DEPAPAEDVAPPRSH
+237 DEPAPAEDAAPPRSH
-252 PIPPEPKPSA
+252 PTPPEPKPSA

-583 VHDAEAA
+583 VRDAESA

-606 EREQQLSEERT
+606 EREQQLSEERA
-617 RVEAATEAAAAQEG
+617 RGEAATEAAAAQEG

-636 EDQAREREGRLKQQL
+636 EDQAREREGRLKQRL

-656 RLEAAKAAWERERLE
+656 QLEAAKAAWERERLE

-706 GDGVRDTV
+706 RDGERDTV
-714 QAALDRAARSVNTA
+714 QAALDRAARGVNTA

-746 QIRSKEVEI
+746 QIRIKEVEN

>member
-1 MIDSLGQT
+1 M
-9 LGRSEGFMSKEG
+9 
-21 DQSSSGW
+21 
-28 GWGSD
+28 
-33 WGVGNLD
+33 GNLD
-40 ITSTLNSIDVTSQL
+40 ITSTLNSMDVTSQL
-54 NSVMESAQSIDISS
+54 NAVMESAQSIDISS

-73 SEQASTMVRELEETV
+73 SEQASTMVREMEETV

-121 SSEDVGLGWM
+121 SSENVGLGWT

-153 PATPVDVPEK
+153 PATPAAVPEK

-172 ATPPAP
+172 ATPPVP
-178 TPAPGFPKDDA
+178 TPAARSPKDDA

-199 AQVAKEEIVPK
+199 AQLAKEEIVPK
-210 EARMDEASSDEPA
+210 EARMGEASSDDPA

-237 DEPAPAEDVAPPRSH
+237 APPRLH
-252 PIPPEPKPSA
+252 PVPPEPKPSA

-267 SDSLAARIEALEAEL
+267 SDSLPARIEALEAEL

-564 VATAAQLAAAED
+564 VATAAQLAAEED

-606 EREQQLSEERT
+606 EREQQLSEERA
-617 RVEAATEAAAAQEG
+617 RVEAATEAAAALEG

-656 RLEAAKAAWERERLE
+656 RLEAGKAAWEREGLE

-691 EREEEVRAANRAKTS
+691 EREEELRAANRAKTS
-706 GDGVRDTV
+706 VDGDRDTV

>member
-1 MIDSLGQT
+1 M
-9 LGRSEGFMSKEG
+9 
-21 DQSSSGW
+21 
-28 GWGSD
+28 
-33 WGVGNLD
+33 GNLD
-40 ITSTLNSIDVTSQL
+40 ITSTLNSMDVTSQL
-54 NSVMESAQSIDISS
+54 NAVMESAQSIDISS

-73 SEQASTMVRELEETV
+73 SEQASTMVREMEETV

-121 SSEDVGLGWM
+121 SSENVGLGWT

-163 GGKRDGDKI
+163 GGKRDGDET
-172 ATPPAP
+172 ATPPVP
-178 TPAPGFPKDDA
+178 TPAARSPKDDA

-199 AQVAKEEIVPK
+199 AQLAKEEIVPK
-210 EARMDEASSDEPA
+210 EARMGEASSDDPA

-237 DEPAPAEDVAPPRSH
+237 APPRLH
-252 PIPPEPKPSA
+252 PVPPEPKPSA

-267 SDSLAARIEALEAEL
+267 SDSLPARIEALEAEL

-564 VATAAQLAAAED
+564 VATAAQLAAEED

-590 ANRAR
+590 ANRSR

-606 EREQQLSEERT
+606 EREQQLSEERA
-617 RVEAATEAAAAQEG
+617 RVEAATEAAAALEG

-656 RLEAAKAAWERERLE
+656 RLEAGKAAWEREGLE

-691 EREEEVRAANRAKTS
+691 EREEELRAANRAKTS
-706 GDGVRDTV
+706 VDGDRDTV

>member
-1 MIDSLGQT
+1 M
-9 LGRSEGFMSKEG
+9 
-21 DQSSSGW
+21 
-28 GWGSD
+28 
-33 WGVGNLD
+33 GNLD

-54 NSVMESAQSIDISS
+54 NAVMESAQSIDISS

-73 SEQASTMVRELEETV
+73 SEQASTMVREMEETV

-121 SSEDVGLGWM
+121 SSEDVGLGWK

-172 ATPPAP
+172 APPPAP

-363 EGENLSKK
+363 EGENLSNK

-462 AEESIESLKEQVEG
+462 AEESIESLKEQVAG

>member
-1 MIDSLGQT
+1 MGQT

-54 NSVMESAQSIDISS
+54 NAVMESAQSIDISS

-73 SEQASTMVRELEETV
+73 SEQASTMVREMEETV

-121 SSEDVGLGWM
+121 SSEDVGLGWK

-321 AAEHATGQA
+321 ASEHATGQA

>member
-1 MIDSLGQT
+1 M
-9 LGRSEGFMSKEG
+9 
-21 DQSSSGW
+21 
-28 GWGSD
+28 
-33 WGVGNLD
+33 GNLD
-40 ITSTLNSIDVTSQL
+40 ITSTLNSMDVTSQL
-54 NSVMESAQSIDISS
+54 NAVMESAQSIDISS

-73 SEQASTMVRELEETV
+73 SEQASTMVREMEETV

-121 SSEDVGLGWM
+121 SSENVGLGWT

-153 PATPVDVPEK
+153 PATPAAVPEK

-172 ATPPAP
+172 ATPPVP
-178 TPAPGFPKDDA
+178 TPAARSPKDDA

-199 AQVAKEEIVPK
+199 AQLAKEEIVPK
-210 EARMDEASSDEPA
+210 EARMGEASSDDPA

-237 DEPAPAEDVAPPRSH
+237 APPRLH
-252 PIPPEPKPSA
+252 PVPPEPKPSA

-267 SDSLAARIEALEAEL
+267 SDSLPARIEALEAEL

-543 AWSGAERAMLARVA
+543 AWSGAERVMLARVA

-564 VATAAQLAAAED
+564 VATAAQLAAEED
-576 AADAKSR
+576 AADAKSQ

-590 ANRAR
+590 ANRSR

-606 EREQQLSEERT
+606 EREQQLSEERA
-617 RVEAATEAAAAQEG
+617 RVEAATEAAAALEG

-656 RLEAAKAAWERERLE
+656 RLEAGKAAWEREGLE

-691 EREEEVRAANRAKTS
+691 EREEELRAANRAKTS
-706 GDGVRDTV
+706 VDGDRDTV

>member
-1 MIDSLGQT
+1 
-9 LGRSEGFMSKEG
+9 MSKEG

-40 ITSTLNSIDVTSQL
+40 ITSTLNSMDVTSQL
-54 NSVMESAQSIDISS
+54 NAVMESAQSIDISS

-73 SEQASTMVRELEETV
+73 SEQASTMVREMEETV

-121 SSEDVGLGWM
+121 SSENVGLGWT

-153 PATPVDVPEK
+153 PATPAAVPEK

-172 ATPPAP
+172 ATPPVP
-178 TPAPGFPKDDA
+178 TPAARSPKDDA

-199 AQVAKEEIVPK
+199 AQLAKEEIVPK
-210 EARMDEASSDEPA
+210 EARMGEASSDDPA

-237 DEPAPAEDVAPPRSH
+237 APPRLH
-252 PIPPEPKPSA
+252 PVPPEPKPSA

-267 SDSLAARIEALEAEL
+267 SDSLPARIEALEAEL

-564 VATAAQLAAAED
+564 VATAAQLAAEED

-590 ANRAR
+590 ANRSR

-606 EREQQLSEERT
+606 EREQQLSEERA
-617 RVEAATEAAAAQEG
+617 RVEAATEAAAALEG

-656 RLEAAKAAWERERLE
+656 RLEAGKAAWEREGLE

-706 GDGVRDTV
+706 GDGVQDTV

>member
-1 MIDSLGQT
+1 MGQT

-54 NSVMESAQSIDISS
+54 NAVMESAQSIDISS

-73 SEQASTMVRELEETV
+73 SEQASTMVREMEETV

-121 SSEDVGLGWM
+121 SSEDVGLGWK

-172 ATPPAP
+172 APPPAP

-210 EARMDEASSDEPA
+210 EARMDEASSDDPA

-314 ELRDKLA
+314 ELREKLA